1 MSKKKI
7 KLYLHHDV
15 YQEYAA
21 ERGPGFIVRA
31 IKAPFRLAYKFCYG
45 AGLSV
50 IWVAKVTIASVQKI
64 GDGGI
69 NTALLIHRP
78 IAFVIKTVRF
88 KHLPLNQTT
97 FKISAAIFLL
107 FVIGTTGFLHAGSV
121 ISSGLALQGKILGI
135 TGSGLDQLE
144 QAQAS
149 LQNQQTSIAQ
159 TQFAGALKQFQ
170 QTQTEIESV
179 GGSLNGI
186 LDLIPQKRDAEAVV
200 SAISDLT
207 SAGLTLTKSYEVL
220 NGVKF
225 SAEGLNAGDNE
236 TALATFDQ
244 TLKEVISKVDSA
256 SEKLATVSEN
266 NIPDDKKLLFV
277 QARDTVVIAKKA
289 LHNFQEVYGLF
300 AELIS
305 GDKELLVFFQNN
317 NELRPTGG
325 FLGTYGKLAVKD
337 GKITNMKISSIYDLD
352 GQLSETITPPQAL
365 LAVNDRWFLRDSN
378 WFFNFPESARKM
390 ISFYEKEGG
399 QTPDTVMVMTPELVV
414 NLLAITGPIPM
425 SAYGTTLTR
434 DNFVETTQLITSV
447 YYDRGLNQP
456 KQMLADF
463 FPVLLQRIST
473 MTVPEKLRAFEALQG
488 AFAQKQILLYSRN
501 SETQKKIEQFNW
513 GGAVVNSDRDYLAVV
528 NTNLGGT
535 KTDTYMEQGLN
546 LQTDIGSSGEIVNT
560 LTITRKNTLQKSANT
575 VNTSYVRVYVPNGS
589 KLLEASGFSV
599 KDIPQNTN
607 NYSKDPDIAKLEAN
621 AVQHVVNG
629 TYMSTESDKSVFGNW
644 MITEGG
650 QTQTVTIKYT
660 LPFTLSK
667 LDRYSLISQKQPG
680 APIQTIT
687 HTLSYP
693 DYKAVWQ
700 TSNTNSTNQPHT
712 TVQTQ
717 ELRTDQFTGIVL
729 EKIE

>member
-15 YQEYAA
+15 FQEYAA
-21 ERGPGFIVRA
+21 ERGPGIIIRL
-31 IKAPFRLAYKFCYG
+31 IKAPFRFAYRFCYG
-45 AGLSV
+45 AGLTV
-50 IWVAKVTIASVQKI
+50 IWLGKAVIASVQKI

-78 IAFVIKTVRF
+78 IAFVIRTVRF
-88 KHLPLNQTT
+88 KQLPLNQTA
-97 FKISAAIFLL
+97 FKISAAVFLL
-107 FVIGTTGFLHAGSV
+107 FVVGTTVFLHAGSV
-121 ISSGLALQGKILGI
+121 ISSGLALQGKVLGI

-170 QTQTEIESV
+170 QTQAEIDNV

-186 LDLIPQKRDAEAVV
+186 FNLIPQKRDAEAVV

-225 SAEGLNAGDNE
+225 SAEGLNAGDNK
-236 TALATFDQ
+236 TALVTFDQ
-244 TLKEVISKVDSA
+244 TLNEVVSKVDSA
-256 SEKLATVSEN
+256 SEKLNSVSESS
-266 NIPDDKKLLFV
+266 IPDDKKLLFV
-277 QARDTVVIAKKA
+277 QARDTVSIAKKA
-289 LHNFQEVYGLF
+289 LHNFQEVYSLF
-300 AELIS
+300 AELI
-305 GDKELLVFFQNN
+305 GGNKDLLVFFQNN

-325 FLGTYGKLAVKD
+325 FLGTYGKLDVED

-352 GQLSETITPPQAL
+352 GQLTDTIAPPQAL

-399 QTPDTVMVMTPELVV
+399 QTPDMVMTMTPELVV
-414 NLLAITGPIPM
+414 NLLAVTGPIAMP
-425 SAYGTTLTR
+425 AYGTTLTK
-434 DNFVETTQLITSV
+434 DNFVETTQLVTSV

-463 FPVLLQRIST
+463 FPVLLQRISSLS
-473 MTVPEKLRAFEALQG
+473 VPEKLQAFEALQG

-501 SETQKKIEQFNW
+501 SETQRKIEQFNW
-513 GGAVVNSDRDYLAVV
+513 GGVIADSDRDYLAVI

-535 KTDTYMEQGLN
+535 KTDTYIDQNLN
-546 LQTDIGSSGEIVNT
+546 LQTEINANGEIVNT
-560 LTITRKNTLQKSANT
+560 LTITRKNTLQKSENT
-575 VNTSYVRVYVPNGS
+575 RNTSYVRVYVPNGS

-599 KDIPQNTN
+599 KDIPPSTN
-607 NYSKDPDIAKLEAN
+607 LYNKDADIAALEAT
-621 AVQHVVNG
+621 AIQHVASG
-629 TYMSTESDKSVFGNW
+629 TYVGTESNKSVFGNW
-644 MITEGG
+644 MIIEGG
-650 QTQTVTIKYT
+650 QTQTVTVKYS
-660 LPFTLSK
+660 LPFTLSE

-680 APIQTIT
+680 AVIQKITQTI
-687 HTLSYP
+687 SYP
-693 DYKAVWQ
+693 DYKALWQ
-700 TSNTNSTNQPHT
+700 TSNTSSISQTHS
-712 TVQTQ
+712 TVQTH

-729 EKIE
+729 ERIE